1 MSDQKIVCPHCQHTI
16 SVTAS
21 LTAQLREE
29 FVIEFRKK
37 EQLAKAELMK
47 QQQEIEQKEKALE
60 LDKKFVEEKISS
72 EVQKEK
78 QKIWAMAQQKAK
90 EKIEQEH
97 GAKFKELE
105 EENKQKSEE
114 LKKAQELELT
124 LRKKSREI
132 EERAEQIELE
142 ITRKL
147 DEERKKIAEQSKKI
161 ADEEHRFKLLEKDK
175 QLDVMRQQIED
186 LKRKSEQG
194 SMQIQGEVQ
203 EDSLKELLIS
213 QFPSDKIT
221 DVEKGIKGADVVQ
234 VVKNQFGQRA
244 GIILWES
251 KNTKSWKDEW
261 VTKLKEDQH
270 RVEADIC
277 VIVSNILPKGADTF
291 TQIRNVWIVKI
302 ESVVLLTF
310 ALRSQLLQL
319 SRLKQSLDGREEK
332 MAVLYQYISG
342 AQFKNRVENIVTA
355 FSCMKEDLE
364 KEKRAFERIWKK
376 REQEIERVIS
386 NTAGMYGDLQGMIGA
401 SLPAVSSLE
410 LPEAIGQDG
419 LFEDSKP
426 EK

>member
-1 MSDQKIVCPHCQHTI
+1 MSDQTIICPHCQHQI

-29 FVIEFRKK
+29 FVAEFRKK
-37 EQLAKAELMK
+37 EQQAQEKLIK
-47 QQQEIEQKEKALE
+47 QQHEIEAKEKQLE
-60 LDKKFVEEKISS
+60 AEKKLVDEKIA
-72 EVQKEK
+72 ETVQKEK

-90 EKIEQEH
+90 EKIEEEQ
-97 GAKFKELE
+97 GIKVKELE
-105 EENKQKSEE
+105 AENKRKTEE
-114 LKKAQELELT
+114 LKKAQESELS
-124 LRKKSREI
+124 LRKKTREI
-132 EERAEQIELE
+132 EERAEQMELE

-147 DEERKKIAEQSKKI
+147 DEERKKIAEQSKKS
-161 ADEEHRFKLLEKDK
+161 ADEEHRLKLLEKDK
-175 QLDVMRQQIED
+175 QLDSMRQQIED

-203 EDSLKELLIS
+203 EESLKEMLHTHFSGDEIA
-213 QFPSDKIT
+213 

-244 GIILWES
+244 GVILWES
-251 KNTKSWKDEW
+251 KNTKAWKEEW

-277 VIVSNILPKGADTF
+277 VIVTTVLPRGVENF
-291 TQIRNVWIVKI
+291 TQIRNVWVVKI

-319 SRLKQSLDGREEK
+319 ARVKQSLDGREEK
-332 MAVLYQYISG
+332 MAVLYHYISG

-355 FSCMKEDLE
+355 FSSMKEDLD

-376 REQEIERVIS
+376 REQEIERVIT

-401 SLPAVSSLE
+401 SLPTMSSLE
-410 LPEAIGQDG
+410 LPEEIVQEG
-419 LFEDSKP
+419 LFDE